1 MDEVTTQAVT
11 TPVPAAG
18 STTTTTGAIP
28 ATMPAA
34 APAVATV
41 VAGAG
46 GDDEAMS
53 LDEARKLRREAQTL
67 RKRLTDFEDR
77 DKAAQAAAL
86 TDAEKLQKRLAELEL
101 AHATAQ
107 KTHLERVVR
116 YEVMLKASA
125 LGVVDP
131 DAAVKLLD
139 WPALEFDD
147 EGQPKNTE
155 AVLKALLKA
164 KPYLLK
170 PAPGAQGNG
179 SAPNINAGA
188 SGTSEATTKA
198 HDEELRKRFRL

>member
-1 MDEVTTQAVT
+1 MAEETTLAVT
-11 TPVPAAG
+11 TPAPAAG
-18 STTTTTGAIP
+18 STTTVTGAV
-28 ATMPAA
+28 PAA
-34 APAVATV
+34 TTTAAPVAT
-41 VAGAG
+41 AASAAAG
-46 GDDEAMS
+46 GDDDAIS
-53 LDEARKLRREAQTL
+53 LDEARKLRREAQQL

-77 DKAAQAAAL
+77 EKAAQAAAL
-86 TDAEKLQKRLAELEL
+86 TDAEKLQKRLAELET
-101 AHATAQ
+101 AHAAAQ

-139 WPALEFDD
+139 WAALEFDD
-147 EGQPKNTE
+147 QGQPTNTE
-155 AVLKALLKA
+155 TVLKALLKA

-179 SAPNINAGA
+179 TAPNINAGA